1 MNVREWALPV
11 YTILMELATGALF
24 IIWIVR
30 AVAARQYDRERIGYA
45 LLNPLLV
52 IFLTAGVAML
62 GAHFHLSKPYLS
74 FLALLNIRNSWLS
87 REILFNLLF
96 VLMAGWLLYLQLWGS
111 SRWQLKTLVGWLT
124 VCFGWATV
132 YSMSR
137 IYLLPTQAIWN
148 NEFTVIS
155 FVCTTLLLGFMA
167 MASLMVMDLNYSEE
181 RNLPV
186 VDIQRPLLE
195 RYLPW
200 FAVGALLMVA
210 VLISENIYQIF
221 ALDRSDNKTAQMS
234 MMLLTKLYPLL
245 FAMRLI
251 FITLGASGLA
261 LAIYWQRSRRAPL
274 SALLVP
280 AYMTCLLV
288 MIGEILGR
296 FLFYATHVRIGI

>member
-30 AVAARQYDRERIGYA
+30 AISKKRYDRDQIEFA

-52 IFLTAGVAML
+52 VFLTAGVAML
-62 GAHFHLSKPYLS
+62 GAHFHLSKPHLS

-87 REILFNLLF
+87 REIFFNLFF
-96 VLMAGWLLYLQLWGS
+96 VLSTGWLLYLQLWAAP
-111 SRWQLKTLVGWLT
+111 RWELRTIVGWLS
-124 VCFGWATV
+124 VGFGWATV

-148 NEFTVIS
+148 NELTVIS
-155 FVCTTLLLGFMA
+155 FICTTLLLGLMS
-167 MASLMVMDLNYSEE
+167 MASLMVMDLKYSQE
-181 RNLPV
+181 RDLPV
-186 VDIQRPLLE
+186 VEIQRQLLY
-195 RYLPW
+195 RFLPW
-200 FAVGALLMVA
+200 FSGGALFMVA
-210 VLISENIYQIF
+210 VLLGENIYQIF
-221 ALDRSDNKTAQMS
+221 ALDRSGNPTAQMS
-234 MMLLTKLYPLL
+234 MMLLTDLYPWL

-251 FITLGASGLA
+251 LVSIGAIGFA
-261 LAIYWQRSRRAPL
+261 MAVYWQRSRNAPL
-274 SALLVP
+274 GTLLVP
-280 AYMTCLLV
+280 AYLTCLFV

>member
-1 MNVREWALPV
+1 MNLREWALPV

-24 IIWIVR
+24 IIWLVR
-30 AVAARQYDRERIGYA
+30 AISVGKYGRERIGFA
-45 LLNPLLV
+45 LINPLVV

-87 REILFNLLF
+87 REIFFNLLF
-96 VLMAGWLLYLQLWGS
+96 VLSAGWLLYLQLWGS
-111 SRWQLKTLVGWLT
+111 PRWHLKTAVGWLT

-148 NEFTVIS
+148 NQFTVIS

-167 MASLMVMDLNYSEE
+167 MASLMVMDLKYSEE
-181 RNLPV
+181 RDLPV
-186 VDIQRPLLE
+186 AEVQRPLLN

-200 FAVGALLMVA
+200 FAFGAVLMVA

-221 ALDRSDNKTAQMS
+221 ALDRSDNPTAQMS
-234 MMLLTKLYPLL
+234 MMLLTKLYPWL

-251 FITLGASGLA
+251 FISVGAIGFA
-261 LAIYWQRSRRAPL
+261 VAVYWQRYRRAAL
-274 SALLVP
+274 GALLVP
-280 AYMTCLLV
+280 AYLTCLLV